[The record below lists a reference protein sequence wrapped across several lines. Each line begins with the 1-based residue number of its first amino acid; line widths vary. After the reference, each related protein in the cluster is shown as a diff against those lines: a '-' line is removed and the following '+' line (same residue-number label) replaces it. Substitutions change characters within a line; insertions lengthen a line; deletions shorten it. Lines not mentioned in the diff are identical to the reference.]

1 MRIMVAGSG
10 RLGVSVL
17 EPLLESHHQVVAL
30 LQNGR
35 ATRGFMRRLV
45 PLQAHLT
52 LSGANLIPMAARNR
66 IPILWI
72 DKMTHEA
79 LSPIRDLEPD
89 LIIACGFSIIFKR
102 SLLELPATGC
112 INVHSSLLPRHR
124 GPMPFG
130 HVVLAGEKESGV
142 TIHIMEEGIDTG
154 DILDQATFPLDAA
167 DTALTVYYKSCESA
181 RALIRG
187 VVDAIETGGLKGTPQ
202 DESQASYDKRLGPDD
217 VTIQWDLPAQDLERM
232 VRAGTPFCYAR
243 FKHRGRTI
251 RIGRAGHD
259 STTIEAEP
267 GTVLARKP
275 WVRVATGRGALII
288 RVAYTSFPFP
298 SVWPAPWNK
307 PRIGETLT

>member
-1 MRIMVAGSG
+1 
-10 RLGVSVL
+10 
-17 EPLLESHHQVVAL
+17 
-30 LQNGR
+30 
-35 ATRGFMRRLV
+35 
-45 PLQAHLT
+45 
-52 LSGANLIPMAARNR
+52 
-66 IPILWI
+66 
-72 DKMTHEA
+72 
-79 LSPIRDLEPD
+79 
-89 LIIACGFSIIFKR
+89 
-102 SLLELPATGC
+102 
-112 INVHSSLLPRHR
+112 
-124 GPMPFG
+124 MPFG

-202 DESQASYDKRLGPDD
+202 DQSQASYDKRLDPDD